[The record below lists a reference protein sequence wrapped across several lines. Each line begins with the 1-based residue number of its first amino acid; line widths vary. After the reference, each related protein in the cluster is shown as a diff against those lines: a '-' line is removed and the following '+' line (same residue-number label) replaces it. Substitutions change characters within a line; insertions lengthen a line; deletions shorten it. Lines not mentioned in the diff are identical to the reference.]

1 MRLHVA
7 IYSTIIAW
15 TKIHL
20 SKYSWSFL
28 FLFAGCY
35 HAWCDC
41 VACCVPQMCQPDDP
55 FHTRAAEKVRVFV
68 PAFVNIQ
75 PFFHNCLYLLTV
87 SMQPLQCKLTQTPDL
102 IPLHFSDL
110 KPLVCGCSVSVQFF
124 WAAFLTIVMHPYSAN
139 IACQKRVR
147 AQTLLLFHF
156 TLQVT

>member
-1 MRLHVA
+1 M
-7 IYSTIIAW
+7 
-15 TKIHL
+15 

-41 VACCVPQMCQPDDP
+41 VACCLPQMCQADDP

-68 PAFVNIQ
+68 PTFVNIQ

-87 SMQPLQCKLTQTPDL
+87 SMQPSQCKVTQTPDL

-124 WAAFLTIVMHPYSAN
+124 EPLSLPLACTLILRIGP